1 MEYLQKR
8 KKITEQEAVEFLL
21 QIFNAFKTLTKYKIM
36 HRDFKL
42 ANLLKHN
49 GSIKVADFGFSK
61 ILDEDSKAK
70 TMLGSPL
77 NMVFFV

>member
-1 MEYLQKR
+1 
-8 KKITEQEAVEFLL
+8 
-21 QIFNAFKTLTKYKIM
+21 M

-49 GSIKVADFGFSK
+49 GNIKVADFGFSK
-61 ILDEDSKAK
+61 ILENDNKAD

-77 NMVFFV
+77 NMVFNIL

>member
-1 MEYLQKR
+1 
-8 KKITEQEAVEFLL
+8 
-21 QIFNAFKTLTKYKIM
+21 M

-61 ILDEDSKAK
+61 ILDNDNKAE

-77 NMVFFV
+77 NMVIYFKLGSRNIEWTILR

>member
-1 MEYLQKR
+1 
-8 KKITEQEAVEFLL
+8 
-21 QIFNAFKTLTKYKIM
+21 M

-42 ANLLKHN
+42 ANLLLHN

-61 ILDEDSKAK
+61 ILDEDQKAN

-77 NMVFFV
+77 NMV

>member
-1 MEYLQKR
+1 
-8 KKITEQEAVEFLL
+8 
-21 QIFNAFKTLTKYKIM
+21 M

-49 GSIKVADFGFSK
+49 GCIKIADFGFSK
-61 ILDEDSKAK
+61 ILDADTKAL

-77 NMVFFV
+77 NMVVKV